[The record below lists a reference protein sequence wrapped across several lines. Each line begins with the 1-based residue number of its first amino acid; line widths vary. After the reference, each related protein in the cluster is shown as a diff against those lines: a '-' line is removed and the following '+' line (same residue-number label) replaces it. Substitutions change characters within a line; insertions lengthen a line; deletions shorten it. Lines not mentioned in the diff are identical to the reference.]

1 MPRATLDHLVVAAEC
16 LADGIRHV
24 TDALGA
30 APEPGGRHDWM
41 NTHNAVLSLG
51 PGTYLEIIAVDPEAG
66 PAEAPRWF
74 DLDGRVTRERLTER
88 PRLHT
93 WVARCDDL
101 EAVSEAAPWDAGPI
115 RRMYR
120 GEMTWRI
127 AFPDDGHLNED
138 GLLPPLIEW
147 DIGSTHPAAGMR
159 DVGCRLEAFHAYHP
173 DPVTIRRALTAI
185 GLEQD
190 LEVHES
196 DGDTRLEAVIH
207 TPDGVRTL
215 T

>member
-1 MPRATLDHLVVAAEC
+1 MPRATLDHLVVAAER
-16 LADGIRHV
+16 LADGVRHV
-24 TDALGA
+24 TDALGV
-30 APEPGGRHDWM
+30 APEPGGRHDYM
-41 NTHNAVLSLG
+41 NTHNAVLRLG
-51 PGTYLEIIAVDPEAG
+51 PKTYLEIIAVDPEAG

-74 DLDGRVTRERLTER
+74 DLDGKGTRRRLAER
-88 PRLHT
+88 PRLLT

-127 AFPDDGHLNED
+127 AFPDDGRLNED

-147 DIGSTHPAAGMR
+147 DFGSTHPAARMP
-159 DVGCRLEAFHAYHP
+159 DVGCRLDALRACHP
-173 DPVTIRRALTAI
+173 EPETIRHALRAI
-185 GLEQD
+185 GLEHD

-196 DGDTRLEAVIH
+196 EGDTRLEAVIR
-207 TPDGVRTL
+207 TPDGARTL